1 MEDVIDS
8 CKPYIEQKHVVLC
21 RSGIQMYHKSELA
34 SFITE
39 DNKPSVEREWYREY
53 RPAHVVVKA
62 KELFSSLPVTKE
74 HPDCFVDSFNWKTL
88 AGGATDKAVEV
99 VSLDGDAE
107 GEIGLESTITFYDA
121 DLYDYYKG
129 NKEVSVGYTCKKHFV
144 KNPDEVGYDIVLDDI
159 TEVNHLA
166 ITRAGRGGSSVA
178 VIDSLVGGLKP
189 MRTGIFAFLFGNKQT
204 DSTLTFGNR
213 VMNAIKAKD
222 TETEMKCVLD
232 SVEQLKD
239 SEKKTCLL
247 DTVKDCFDHKDM
259 AEKKET
265 DLVSILDSLYKDA
278 MEISVE
284 GFSSDAK
291 EDKEEEKKEEDSTAD
306 EKLKGK
312 ETDSKEEEEEKEE
325 DSCGKEAEK
334 EEDSAPQKDSVSVDS
349 IVDAVKDSIKPIVV
363 EAVKECLGI
372 KDSSVVSGME
382 VAEEKTVRSYDYAS
396 FLD

>member
-1 MEDVIDS
+1 MEDVKDS

-21 RSGIQMYHKSELA
+21 RSGIQMYHRSELA

-39 DNKPSVEREWYREY
+39 DNKPAVEKEWYAEY

-88 AGGATDKAVEV
+88 AGGATDKAIEV

-121 DLYDYYKG
+121 DLYEYYKG

-189 MRTGIFAFLFGNKQT
+189 MRTGIFAFLFGNKQN

-213 VMNAIKAKD
+213 VMEAVKEDNAEEK
-222 TETEMKCVLD
+222 MKCVLD

-239 SEKKTCLL
+239 SEKKTNLL

-259 AEKKET
+259 AGKKEAE
-265 DLVSILDSLYKDA
+265 LVPILDSLYKEA
-278 MEISVE
+278 MEISVK

-291 EDKEEEKKEEDSTAD
+291 EEEEKAEDTTAD

-312 ETDSKEEEEEKEE
+312 ETDSKDEEEEEKEE
-325 DSCGKEAEK
+325 DSCGKKDAEK
-334 EEDSAPQKDSVSVDS
+334 EEDSVSKDSVSVDS

-372 KDSSVVSGME
+372 KDSAKVSGME
-382 VAEEKTVRSYDYAS
+382 VTEEKSVRSYDYAS